1 MTLGEIRLRVVR
13 TDAERQIRM
22 SQHAEEIRRQLAES
36 ARVKQS
42 FSEELI
48 ARIGSFAEKCAAA
61 LRGGGK
67 IVFFG
72 NGGSAADALHLAAE
86 LVVRLRTDRPGLAAL
101 ALTTNPSVLT
111 AAGNDYGFERIFS
124 RQIESLVSAQDVL
137 VALSTSGAS
146 PNMLRGAEAGK
157 LSGAFVVGF
166 TGETGGALAQKV
178 DLLLNVPS
186 QDAQRIQ
193 EAHITIGHIT
203 CSLIEQLATKKA

>member
-1 MTLGEIRLRVVR
+1 MASSA
-13 TDAERQIRM
+13 D
-22 SQHAEEIRRQLAES
+22 EIRRQLEES

-42 FSEELI
+42 FSNGLI
-48 ARIGSFAEKCAAA
+48 GRIAQFAEKSAAA
-61 LRGGGK
+61 LRAGGK

-86 LVVRLRTDRPGLAAL
+86 LVVRLRTDRQGLAAL

-124 RQIESLVSAQDVL
+124 RQIESLVAPRDVL

-146 PNMLRGAEAGK
+146 PNIVRGVEAGRTRDAY
-157 LSGAFVVGF
+157 LVAF
-166 TGETGGALAQKV
+166 TGETGGALADKV

-186 QDAQRIQ
+186 QDPQRIQ
-193 EAHITIGHIT
+193 EAHITIGHIA
-203 CSLIEQLATKKA
+203 CALIEQLAAQQ